1 MRKCPRHGNRDK
13 ERKLEPPSALPPEE
27 ARALFDAEARHWVDV
42 SGEEFLR
49 RWDAGEYRD
58 IPDTP
63 EGRRIMSVIYLIPFG
78 RQ

>member
-1 MRKCPRHGNRDK
+1 MATETK
-13 ERKLEPPSALPPEE
+13 EHKTEPPSVLPPEE
-27 ARALFDAEARHWVDV
+27 VRALFDVEARHWVDV